1 MGEASLR
8 WAYRVVCRARHV
20 AVGWVPSWDRLVDV
34 VVASVLLVL
43 LAPVAVLVA
52 GAIKVDSSGPA
63 FYRCRRVGAHGR
75 EFFMLKFRKMK
86 DGVSGL
92 PLTTSDDER
101 FTRVGGLL
109 AASKLDELPQL
120 WNVLRGDMSLVGPR
134 PEAPEFVALAP
145 SDYAVILSV
154 RPGITGLSQ
163 LAYANENALLDG
175 MDPVAD
181 YVARIFPQKLLL
193 DRLYVTRR
201 SFALDAMIFAW
212 TLALLLLG
220 REVAVDRTT
229 AELTPRQ
236 PRIPELVFEKATS

>member
-1 MGEASLR
+1 
-8 WAYRVVCRARHV
+8 
-20 AVGWVPSWDRLVDV
+20 LVDV
-34 VVASVLLVL
+34 VVVSVLLVL

-63 FYRCRRVGAHGR
+63 FYRCRRVGAGGR
-75 EFFMLKFRKMK
+75 EFLMLKFRKMK

-145 SDYAVILSV
+145 SDYTVILSV

-163 LAYANENALLDG
+163 LAFANENALLDD

-181 YVARIFPQKLLL
+181 YVDRFFPQKLQL

-201 SFALDAMIFAW
+201 SFALDAMICVW
-212 TLALLLLG
+212 TLAVLLLG

-236 PRIPELVFEKATS
+236 PRTPELVLEEATS